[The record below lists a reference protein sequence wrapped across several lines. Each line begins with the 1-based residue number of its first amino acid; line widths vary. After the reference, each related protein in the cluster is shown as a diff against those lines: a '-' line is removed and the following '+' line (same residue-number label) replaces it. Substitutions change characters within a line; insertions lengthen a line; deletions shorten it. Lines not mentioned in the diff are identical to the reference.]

1 MALHFV
7 EALSEVLNQAVL
19 FCFDED
25 AQCSCDPQAMKPG
38 DPSSGFFV
46 NGDRSNPT
54 LDRSLDHTGFSK
66 EKAGESRGEGRGGV
80 EGRGRGR
87 LET

>member
-1 MALHFV
+1 
-7 EALSEVLNQAVL
+7 
-19 FCFDED
+19 
-25 AQCSCDPQAMKPG
+25 MKPG

-66 EKAGESRGEGRGGV
+66 GK
-80 EGRGRGR
+80 
-87 LET
+87 T